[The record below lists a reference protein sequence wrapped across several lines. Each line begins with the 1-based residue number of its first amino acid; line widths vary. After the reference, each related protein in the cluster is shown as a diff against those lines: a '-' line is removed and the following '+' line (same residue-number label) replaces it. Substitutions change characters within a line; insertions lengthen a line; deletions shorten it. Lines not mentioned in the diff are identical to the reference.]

1 LQTLKCPRL
10 LRNYRSVAELEK
22 FKARVECDPPSVDLY
37 TYNGKVEL
45 LVGDKKGEA
54 EALDADNLLLRGSKI
69 KNTEYI
75 YGIYMTRIKSQ
86 PDYKIIFQKDR
97 QFTPDKI
104 PNWL

>member
-10 LRNYRSVAELEK
+10 LRNFRSVSELEK

-37 TYNGKVEL
+37 TYHGKVEL
-45 LVGDKKGEA
+45 LCSDKKGDA

-69 KNTEYI
+69 KNTAYI
-75 YGIYMTRIKSQ
+75 YGTHLASQKSAKNN
-86 PDYKIIFQKDR
+86 KILFQKDR